1 MHFKMPGQ
9 GTIQDDTKGAVIM
22 EKETGCGALLYEKM
36 RAEQEQYKSWL
47 TKQAPEEILSHAY
60 KYSVREDILFAMEST
75 ELTEEQVK
83 ALLSSPGPLADVYR
97 IWEKRESSLMEE
109 ITSAIEGCADALI
122 RRGGG

>member
-1 MHFKMPGQ
+1 
-9 GTIQDDTKGAVIM
+9 M
-22 EKETGCGALLYEKM
+22 EKENGCGALLYEKM

-60 KYSVREDILFAMEST
+60 EYSVREDILFAVEST
-75 ELTEEQVK
+75 EFTEEQTK
-83 ALLSSPGPLADVYR
+83 ALLASPSPLADVYR
-97 IWEKRESSLMEE
+97 VWEKRESPLMEE